1 MNDRLLTEQQNTYIF
16 LFSSDNFAPF
26 LMFSSDS
33 MVRSVDFMLEI
44 VCIQIFMSL
53 FCCVSIKIF
62 NLKLSSLLIYFLVV
76 NLRSSV
82 PETLNEQM
90 HVDTQCLR

>member
-1 MNDRLLTEQQNTYIF
+1 
-16 LFSSDNFAPF
+16 
-26 LMFSSDS
+26 MFSSDS

-90 HVDTQCLR
+90 HVDTQRLR